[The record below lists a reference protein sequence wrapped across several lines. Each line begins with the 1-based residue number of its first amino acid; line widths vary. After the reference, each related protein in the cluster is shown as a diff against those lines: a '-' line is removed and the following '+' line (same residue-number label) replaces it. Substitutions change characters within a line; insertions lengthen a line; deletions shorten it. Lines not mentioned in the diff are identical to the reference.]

1 MSQALELMAVGMGV
15 VFAFLVLMVFTMYG
29 AAAVIRKFEKPE
41 ALKPAGGGISA
52 AGANELALVAVAVA
66 AANAQS
72 RK

>member
-1 MSQALELMAVGMGV
+1 
-15 VFAFLVLMVFTMYG
+15 MVFTMYG

-41 ALKPAGGGISA
+41 TPQSPGGGTSA
-52 AGANELALVAVAVA
+52 AGANQLALVAVAVA